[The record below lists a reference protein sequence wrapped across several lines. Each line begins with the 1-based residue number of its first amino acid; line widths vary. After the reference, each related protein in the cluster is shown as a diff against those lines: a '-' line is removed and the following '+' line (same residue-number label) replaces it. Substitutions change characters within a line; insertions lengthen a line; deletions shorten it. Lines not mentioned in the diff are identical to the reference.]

1 MTITINDRNTLFWQT
16 DWKGFDWQN
25 LLMKL
30 SALSLKAKLTEG
42 IS

>member
-1 MTITINDRNTLFWQT
+1 MTITVNDRNTLFWQT

-30 SALSLKAKLTEG
+30 PCLTLEAQLTK
-42 IS
+42 SVF